1 MIITTSSTWSS
12 LVIEM
17 ITTSSVM
24 IMIRTSSSPKFWFE
38 CECFRLTRPQWDT
51 AVGCLL
57 ARSTVQGGQI
67 HIRIFRIC
75 EFEFEFVF
83 VFVKAGSN
91 CLLTRSA
98 FQKEKFIFQSVF
110 VENCVKSISI
120 TSLVHNVNIT
130 LFTAETKSKSYRRY
144 RWVRSKCRWKQQ
156 DVIRSQVKIGEKGLS
171 AGESSKMLSDLRW
184 K

>member
-17 ITTSSVM
+17 ISTWSSWSLLVM
-24 IMIRTSSSPKFWFE
+24 IMITTSSSPKFWFE

-83 VFVKAGSN
+83 VKAGSN
-91 CLLTRSA
+91 WSA
-98 FQKEKFIFQSVF
+98 FQKGKFIFQSVF

-120 TSLVHNVNIT
+120 TMWTSHR
-130 LFTAETKSKSYRRY
+130 SPRR
-144 RWVRSKCRWKQQ
+144 QNPNHT
-156 DVIRSQVKIGEKGLS
+156 DDTGEKNVS
-171 AGESSKMLSDLRW
+171 AGERCYQISGENRRKV
-184 K
+184 

>member
-12 LVIEM
+12 WSLL
-17 ITTSSVM
+17 VM
-24 IMIRTSSSPKFWFE
+24 IMITTSSSPKFWFE

-83 VFVKAGSN
+83 VKAGSN
-91 CLLTRSA
+91 WSA
-98 FQKEKFIFQSVF
+98 FQKGKFIFQSVF

-120 TSLVHNVNIT
+120 TSLVHNVNFT
-130 LFTAETKSKSYRRY
+130 SFTAETKSKWYRRY
-144 RWVRSKCRWKQQ
+144 RWERCKCRWKQQ
-156 DVIRSQVKIGEKGLS
+156 DVIRSQVRKVQI
-171 AGESSKMLSDLRW
+171 
-184 K
+184 